1 MTVFNLISK
10 VFCVLLKTGQGEY
23 IPLCQIQE
31 QNLNHILQS
40 HRLFLKQRSLSSN
53 QAWKEGRGIWHD
65 RQNRLLLLINEDE
78 HVKII
83 CQQFGCDLFLVYKK
97 VRELLLEL
105 ESLLKR
111 NGYEFM
117 RSDHY
122 GYLSSRPKELGTSL
136 RVSVNVHLPLTAK
149 VRKAYTIKFQLL
161 KKKNAR
167 AATLEH
173 NQKIRMLV
181 IC

>member
-1 MTVFNLISK
+1 M
-10 VFCVLLKTGQGEY
+10 
-23 IPLCQIQE
+23 
-31 QNLNHILQS
+31 
-40 HRLFLKQRSLSSN
+40 FL
-53 QAWKEGRGIWHD
+53 A
-65 RQNRLLLLINEDE
+65 
-78 HVKII
+78 
-83 CQQFGCDLFLVYKK
+83 YKK

-122 GYLSSRPKELGTSL
+122 GYLSSRPQELGAPL

-161 KKKNAR
+161 KKKMQEPQHWNI
-167 AATLEH
+167 
-173 NQKIRMLV
+173 IRKLGWLLFV
-181 IC
+181 R

>member
-1 MTVFNLISK
+1 MTVFNLISY
-10 VFCVLLKTGQGEY
+10 VFCVLRLKTDQGEY
-23 IPLCQIQE
+23 IPLGQIQE
-31 QNLNHILQS
+31 QNLNHVLQS
-40 HRLFLKQRSLSSN
+40 HRLFLRQRSLSSN

-65 RQNRLLLLINEDE
+65 QQNRLLLLINEDE

-105 ESLLKR
+105 QSLLKR
-111 NGYEFM
+111 SGYEFT

-122 GYLSSRPKELGTSL
+122 GYLSSRPQELGTSL

-149 VRKAYTIKFQLL
+149 VRKAYTIKFQWL
-161 KKKNAR
+161 KKKASKSRNIG
-167 AATLEH
+167 T
-173 NQKIRMLV
+173 
-181 IC
+181 